1 VAAETGS
8 NVIAVTAISVAIFFG
23 QSSSGTS
30 WSLATACA
38 PPNYAASLGAIMDF
52 GGFIGGA
59 LAPMVTGFMVQ
70 ATGSFTPPLL
80 LAGAIGLC
88 SAVAYGVLIRSEP
101 IATKALAA
109 GVA

>member
-1 VAAETGS
+1 
-8 NVIAVTAISVAIFFG
+8 VAIFFG

-30 WSLATACA
+30 WSLANACA

-70 ATGSFTPPLL
+70 ATGSFTPALL
-80 LAGAIGLC
+80 VAAATGLC

-101 IATKALAA
+101 IATKTLAA
-109 GVA
+109 GLA